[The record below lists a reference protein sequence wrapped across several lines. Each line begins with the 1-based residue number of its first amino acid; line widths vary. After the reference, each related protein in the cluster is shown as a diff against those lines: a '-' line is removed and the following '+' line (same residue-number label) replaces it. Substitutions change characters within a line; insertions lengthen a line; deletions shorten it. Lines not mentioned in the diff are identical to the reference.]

1 MAGGLTCA
9 APTSH
14 AVERQEEGEAGAQLP
29 QEGLLVALDELAPEA
44 DVRGTVDDAEPD
56 WLREAG
62 EAVAFDGPLDAE
74 HEHVYGQGSHIG
86 HHNAHGR
93 HDEHDSDLDGDLDE
107 GDGDWLDDRDEVQR
121 EEDRKA
127 GLQHYLRLGQ
137 WQEAEKLVATED
149 EYDDLQYLKA
159 RELREHQGGI

>member
-1 MAGGLTCA
+1 MPSSAGSYLC
-9 APTSH
+9 S
-14 AVERQEEGEAGAQLP
+14 LP
-29 QEGLLVALDELAPEA
+29 CLVVDT
-44 DVRGTVDDAEPD
+44 DV
-56 WLREAG
+56 
-62 EAVAFDGPLDAE
+62 
-74 HEHVYGQGSHIG
+74 
-86 HHNAHGR
+86 
-93 HDEHDSDLDGDLDE
+93 DLDGDLDE